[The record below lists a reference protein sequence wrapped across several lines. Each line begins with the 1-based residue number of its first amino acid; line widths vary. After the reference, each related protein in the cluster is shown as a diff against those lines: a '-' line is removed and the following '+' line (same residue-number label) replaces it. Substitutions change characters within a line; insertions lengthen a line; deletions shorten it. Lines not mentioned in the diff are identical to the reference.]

1 MQWQSNPYV
10 FPIIVAGLISLIN
23 ALVVSQ
29 RRGVAGSLPLLGMLL
44 ALSGW
49 SFTYALELA
58 SAKIE
63 WQLFWA
69 KIEYIGIASIPT
81 LYLLFTLEYAQHKK
95 VFEKKRIYWIW
106 FFSIATILLVWTSNL
121 HQLFWTEMNQK
132 DGGGFLLL
140 SLEYGS
146 AFFIWI
152 SYSYISFLIGSIVLI
167 RRSLVSPP
175 ELKLQSY
182 IIVFGAGI
190 SFVGNI
196 IYLTGLS
203 PIPDLDITPITLIIS
218 MTIYSIGLLRFGIL
232 DIMPIAGETILESLD
247 DVVIVLDDTG
257 RIAYINQAFDYYI
270 NTDAKILI
278 GRPASE
284 LPIWNM
290 LSKLMDSHTM
300 ARGDIVMNIEARE
313 PAYFH
318 AHISTVRWKTQR
330 LGKAIILEDI
340 TERRRAER
348 AGLGI
353 GDDFLLSSDVIP
365 MIFVLRAQDEKIVE
379 VNRAFI
385 LTLGYE
391 RKDVVGKSPLQLGLW
406 NAYER
411 GEFFQAFR
419 GAGSVKNHSLS
430 LTNARQEK
438 KACLISAH
446 RMEVQENNYIVMM
459 VSLKVE

>member
-10 FPIIVAGLISLIN
+10 IPIILAGLISLIN

-49 SFTYALELA
+49 SFTYAFELA
-58 SAKIE
+58 SAKLE

-106 FFSIATILLVWTSNL
+106 LFSIVTILLVWTSDS
-121 HQLFWTEMNQK
+121 HQLIWKEMSQK

-140 SLEYGS
+140 SLEYGN
-146 AFFIWI
+146 AFWVWI
-152 SYSYISFLIGSIVLI
+152 SYSYLSFLIGSIILI

-182 IIVFGAGI
+182 IIVLGAGI
-190 SFVGNI
+190 SFAGNI
-196 IYLTGLS
+196 IYLMGLS

-270 NTDAKILI
+270 NADAKAFI

-290 LSKLMDSHTM
+290 LSKLMASHTM
-300 ARGDIVMNIEARE
+300 ARGDIVMNIDGRE

-318 AHISTVRWKTQR
+318 THISTVRWKTQR

-340 TERRRAER
+340 SERRRAER
-348 AGLGI
+348 SAFGAS
-353 GDDFLLSSDVIP
+353 DDSLLSNESIP
-365 MIFVLRAQDEKIVE
+365 LIFVLRAQDEKIVE

-406 NAYER
+406 NAYDR

-419 GAGSVKNHSLS
+419 GSGSVKNQPLS
-430 LTNARQEK
+430 LVNVRQK
-438 KACLISAH
+438 KESYLVSAH
-446 RMEVQENNYIVMM
+446 KMEIQDVNYIVMM
-459 VSLKVE
+459 ANLKVE

>member
-1 MQWQSNPYV
+1 MQWQTNPYV
-10 FPIIVAGLISLIN
+10 IPMVVAGLISLIN
-23 ALVVSQ
+23 ALVVAQ

-49 SFTYALELA
+49 SFTYAFELA
-58 SAKIE
+58 SARIE

-69 KIEYIGIASIPT
+69 KIEYIGIVSIPT

-95 VFEKKRIYWIW
+95 VFEGNKIYWVW
-106 FFSIATILLVWTSNL
+106 FFSIATLLLVWTSGS
-121 HQLFWTEMNQK
+121 HQLIWTEMSQK

-140 SLEYGS
+140 SLEYGI
-146 AFFIWI
+146 AFWVWLF
-152 SYSYISFLIGSIVLI
+152 YSYISFLIGSIVLI

-182 IIVFGAGI
+182 IIVLGAGI

-196 IYLTGLS
+196 IYLAGLS
-203 PIPDLDITPITLIIS
+203 PIPDLDITPITLILS
-218 MTIYSIGLLRFGIL
+218 MIIYSIGLLRFGIL

-247 DVVIVLDDTG
+247 DVVIVLDEGG

-270 NTDAKILI
+270 NDDAKVFI
-278 GRPASE
+278 GKPAST
-284 LPIWNM
+284 LPIWDM
-290 LSKLMDSHTM
+290 LSKLIASHTM
-300 ARGDIVMNIEARE
+300 ARGEVVMNIEGRE

-318 AHISTVRWKTQR
+318 THISTVRWKTQR

-348 AGLGI
+348 SGLGR
-353 GDDFLLSSDVIP
+353 GDDTVLTSDAIP

-379 VNRAFI
+379 VNRSFI

-419 GAGSVKNHSLS
+419 GMGSVKNHGLT
-430 LTNARQEK
+430 LTNVRQEK
-438 KACLISAH
+438 AQYLLSAH
-446 RMEVQENNYIVMM
+446 RMEVQDGSYIVMM
-459 VSLKVE
+459 ANLK